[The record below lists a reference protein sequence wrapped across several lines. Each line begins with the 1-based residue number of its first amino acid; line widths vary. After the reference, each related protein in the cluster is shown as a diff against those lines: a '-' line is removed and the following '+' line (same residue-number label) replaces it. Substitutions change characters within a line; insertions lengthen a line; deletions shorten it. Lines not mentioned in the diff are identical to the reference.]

1 MNLRRKRHDLQMTQ
15 EELAERAGLSARYV
29 GAIER
34 GDVSAS
40 VTVLG
45 QIRGGTG
52 NRTGRLAQAVWAGHQ
67 IVGRNPGVR
76 VLTARPQRSCGG
88 DLHRAAVASPPKNLH
103 SLAVGRPRSPA
114 STSSREFGFGGSEA
128 ARNHNA
134 EVKRP
139 AR

>member
-1 MNLRRKRHDLQMTQ
+1 MDLKEIMAVNLRRKRHDLQMTQ

-45 QIRGGTG
+45 TDCGGTG
-52 NRTGRLAQAVWAGHQ
+52 NRTGRLAQAVRAGHR

-76 VLTARPQRSCGG
+76 VLTARPQSSSGG
-88 DLHRAAVASPPKNLH
+88 DLHRAAVASP
-103 SLAVGRPRSPA
+103 
-114 STSSREFGFGGSEA
+114 
-128 ARNHNA
+128 AR
-134 EVKRP
+134 KC
-139 AR
+139 